1 MTAGDRAI
9 ALGAPAR
16 RRRAAAIDFRPILYV
31 IGYMLLA
38 LAASM
43 ILPALVDAG
52 AHHPDWKGFLASAAI
67 TAFVGGALVV
77 TNQVERPRIGLR
89 EGFLLTTLSWTA
101 MCAFGALPFLFSDL
115 NLRYADAYFETMS
128 GLTTT
133 GSTVIVGLD
142 KAPPG
147 ILLWR
152 GLLHGIGGLG
162 IVAMAVIMLPFLRI
176 GGMQLFR
183 TESSD
188 RSEKVLPRPAE
199 IAKAIGVVYVTL
211 IALCTAALWASGMNL
226 LEASTHAMAAIA
238 TGGFS
243 TSDDSVAHF
252 KSPLIDWILIVFMAA
267 GALPML
273 WFFRVARGEYGELW
287 RDSQVRNFLIMLSTI
302 CLGVTFYRWS
312 TSDAPFWEVLRLATF
327 NVVSVTTTTGFATT
341 DYTQWGGFVNV
352 TFMFITFLGG
362 CSGSTA
368 GAIKMFRL
376 EVMFIT
382 MRYYMRRLLQ
392 PRGIFPRTYN
402 REPLSEEV
410 MLSVLGF
417 TGMYM
422 ATFLVLSGLV
432 ALTGLDFVTSI
443 SGVAQAMGNVGP
455 GLGPIIGPAGNFSS
469 LSDTAKWLLSL
480 AMLVGRLELFTVYV
494 LLVPRFWR
502 D

>member
-38 LAASM
+38 LAAAM

>member
-1 MTAGDRAI
+1 
-9 ALGAPAR
+9 
-16 RRRAAAIDFRPILYV
+16 
-31 IGYMLLA
+31 MLLA
-38 LAASM
+38 LAAAM

-152 GLLHGIGGLG
+152 GLLQGIGGLG

>member
-38 LAASM
+38 LAAAM

-152 GLLHGIGGLG
+152 GLLQGIGGLG

-252 KSPLIDWILIVFMAA
+252 KSPLIDWILIVFMTS

>member
-38 LAASM
+38 LAAAM

-152 GLLHGIGGLG
+152 GLLQGIGGLG

>member
-1 MTAGDRAI
+1 MTAAERSI
-9 ALGAPAR
+9 ALRPPAA
-16 RRRAAAIDFRPILYV
+16 RRRAAVIDFRPIFFV
-31 IGYMLLA
+31 IGYMLLM
-38 LAASM
+38 LAAAM

-52 AHHPDWKGFLASAAI
+52 AHHPDWQGFLASAAI

-77 TNQVERPRIGLR
+77 TNQVERPRVTR
-89 EGFLLTTLSWTA
+89 RQGFVLTTLSWTA
-101 MCAFGALPFLFSDL
+101 MCAFGALPFLFSGL
-115 NLRYADAYFETMS
+115 NLSYADAFFETMS

-142 KAPPG
+142 NAPPG

-152 GLLHGIGGLG
+152 GLLLGIGGLG
-162 IVAMAVIMLPFLRI
+162 IVAMAVVMLPFLRI

-211 IALCTAALWASGMNL
+211 VVLCTASLWAAGMNL
-226 LEASTHAMAAIA
+226 LEASTHSMAAIA

-243 TSDDSVAHF
+243 TSDESVAHF
-252 KSPLIDWILIVFMAA
+252 KSPLIDWILVLFMTS

-273 WFFRVARGEYGELW
+273 WYFRIARGEHGELW
-287 RDSQVRNFLIMLSTI
+287 RDSQVRNFLIMLVTI
-302 CLGVTFYRWS
+302 CLGVTLYRWS
-312 TSDAPFWEVLRLATF
+312 TSDTPFWEALRLATF
-327 NVVSVTTTTGFATT
+327 NVVSVVTTTGFTTT
-341 DYTQWGGFVNV
+341 DYSEWGGFVNV
-352 TFMFITFLGG
+352 TFLVITFLGG

-368 GAIKMFRL
+368 GAIKMFRF
-376 EVMFIT
+376 EVMAIT
-382 MRYYMRRLLQ
+382 LRYYMRRLVQ
-392 PRGIFPRTYN
+392 PRGIFPKTYN
-402 REPLSEEV
+402 REPLTDDV

-422 ATFLVLSGLV
+422 ATFLVLSALV
-432 ALTGLDFVTSI
+432 AMTGLDFITSI

-455 GLGPIIGPAGNFSS
+455 GLGPIIGPVGNFSTLPDS
-469 LSDTAKWLLSL
+469 AKWLLSF

-494 LLVPRFWR
+494 LFVPRFWR

>member
-1 MTAGDRAI
+1 VTAGGRAM

-16 RRRAAAIDFRPILYV
+16 RRRVAVIDFRPILYV

-38 LAASM
+38 LAAAM

-52 AHHPDWKGFLASAAI
+52 ANHPDWQGFLASAAI
-67 TAFVGGALVV
+67 TAFVGGALVM
-77 TNQVERPRIGLR
+77 TNKVERPRVSLR
-89 EGFLLTTLSWTA
+89 EGFLLTTLSWVA
-101 MCAFGALPFLFSDL
+101 MCAFGALPFLFSGLDL
-115 NLRYADAYFETMS
+115 SYADAFFETMS

-152 GLLHGIGGLG
+152 GLLIGIGGIG
-162 IVAMAVIMLPFLRI
+162 IVAMAVVMLPFLRI

-188 RSEKVLPRPAE
+188 RSEKALPRPAE

-211 IALCTAALWASGMNL
+211 IVLCGAALWASGMNL
-226 LEASTHAMAAIA
+226 LEASTHAMAAVG

-243 TSDDSVAHF
+243 TSDESIGHF
-252 KSPLIDWILIVFMAA
+252 KSPQIEWILVVFMTC

-273 WFFRVARGEYGELW
+273 WFFRIARGEYGQLW
-287 RDSQVRNFLIMLSTI
+287 RDTQARNYVFMLVVVS
-302 CLGVTFYRWS
+302 LGVAVYHWF
-312 TSDAPFWEVLRLATF
+312 TSDVDFGDSVRQSAFS
-327 NVVSVTTTTGFATT
+327 VVSITTTTGFAVN
-341 DYTQWGGFVNV
+341 DYTQWGGFVNMTMMILLFV
-352 TFMFITFLGG
+352 GG
-362 CSGSTA
+362 CSGSTS
-368 GAIKMFRL
+368 GAIKMFRF
-376 EVMFIT
+376 EVMAIT
-382 MRYYMRRLLQ
+382 LRYYMRRLLQ
-392 PRGIFPRTYN
+392 PRGVFPRAYN
-402 REPLSEEV
+402 REPLSDDV
-410 MLSVLGF
+410 VLSVLGF

-432 ALTGLDFVTSI
+432 GLTGLDFVTAT

-455 GLGPIIGPAGNFSS
+455 GLGPIIGPAGNFAS
-469 LSDTAKWLLSL
+469 LPDAAKWLLSL
-480 AMLVGRLELFTVYV
+480 AMLLGRLELFTVYV
-494 LLVPRFWR
+494 LFVPRFWR

>member
-16 RRRAAAIDFRPILYV
+16 RRRVAVIDFRPILYV

-38 LAASM
+38 LAAAM

-152 GLLHGIGGLG
+152 GLLQGIGGLG

>member
-1 MTAGDRAI
+1 MSAGARPIGHRVPA
-9 ALGAPAR
+9 AR
-16 RRRAAAIDFRPILYV
+16 RRVATIDFRPIFFV
-31 IGYMLLA
+31 IGYMLLV
-38 LAASM
+38 LAGAM

-52 AHHPDWKGFLASAAI
+52 AHHPDWQGFLASAAI

-77 TNQVERPRIGLR
+77 TNQVERPRITVR
-89 EGFLLTTLSWTA
+89 EGFVLTTLSWA
-101 MCAFGALPFLFSDL
+101 VMCAFGALPFLFSNL

-142 KAPPG
+142 HAPPG

-152 GLLHGIGGLG
+152 GLLQGIGGLG

-199 IAKAIGVVYVTL
+199 IAKAIGAVYLTL
-211 IALCTAALWASGMNL
+211 IGLCTILLWVSGMNL
-226 LEASTHAMAAIA
+226 LEATTHAMAAIA

-273 WFFRVARGEYGELW
+273 WFFRVARGEYAELW
-287 RDSQVRNFLIMLSTI
+287 RDSQVRNFLIMLATI

-312 TSDAPFWEVLRLATF
+312 TSDTPFWEVLRLATF

-352 TFMFITFLGG
+352 TFLFITFLGG

-422 ATFLVLSGLV
+422 ATFLALSALV
-432 ALTGLDFVTSI
+432 ALTGVDFVSSI

-455 GLGPIIGPAGNFSS
+455 GLGPIVGPAGNFST
-469 LSDTAKWLLSL
+469 LPDPAKWLLSF

-494 LLVPRFWR
+494 LFVPRFWR

>member
-252 KSPLIDWILIVFMAA
+252 KSPLIDWILIVFMTS

-287 RDSQVRNFLIMLSTI
+287 RDSQVRNFLIMLATI

-312 TSDAPFWEVLRLATF
+312 TSDTSFWEVLRLATF

>member
-1 MTAGDRAI
+1 
-9 ALGAPAR
+9 
-16 RRRAAAIDFRPILYV
+16 
-31 IGYMLLA
+31 
-38 LAASM
+38 
-43 ILPALVDAG
+43 
-52 AHHPDWKGFLASAAI
+52 
-67 TAFVGGALVV
+67 
-77 TNQVERPRIGLR
+77 
-89 EGFLLTTLSWTA
+89 
-101 MCAFGALPFLFSDL
+101 
-115 NLRYADAYFETMS
+115 
-128 GLTTT
+128 
-133 GSTVIVGLD
+133 
-142 KAPPG
+142 
-147 ILLWR
+147 
-152 GLLHGIGGLG
+152 
-162 IVAMAVIMLPFLRI
+162 
-176 GGMQLFR
+176 
-183 TESSD
+183 
-188 RSEKVLPRPAE
+188 
-199 IAKAIGVVYVTL
+199 
-211 IALCTAALWASGMNL
+211 
-226 LEASTHAMAAIA
+226 
-238 TGGFS
+238 
-243 TSDDSVAHF
+243 
-252 KSPLIDWILIVFMAA
+252 
-267 GALPML
+267 ML